1 MGGGWGIFEPKEFF
15 SLSNSMYEFF
25 LGSSMNIFS
34 FNFSLCEYI
43 FCTSPPSNCRG
54 TATRL
59 FEGIVQVTKKK
70 ISLFQFIFR
79 EQAFI
84 STVQCHHKSF
94 EDFSVRKTVRVDS
107 SSLEWKSRQ
116 KEKMLINTHE
126 KRPTL

>member
-1 MGGGWGIFEPKEFF
+1 
-15 SLSNSMYEFF
+15 MYEFF

-34 FNFSLCEYI
+34 FNFSLREYI

-59 FEGIVQVTKKK
+59 FEGIFQVTKKK

-107 SSLEWKSRQ
+107 SSLEWQSRQ

-126 KRPTL
+126 KRPTLLGATFICAPMGISMHP